1 MNEAELL
8 LVVDLTAGIPAN
20 IQQIEMLYKKMTI
33 FKSLFQS
40 YELEVLP
47 SELLGLH
54 PLVSAVLLT
63 NRKSSNRNL
72 TVAFQARLA
81 IKTANVLWDRL
92 SLVYCF
98 KYVRTL
104 GIEIHTRS

>member
-54 PLVSAVLLT
+54 PLVSTVLLT
-63 NRKSSNRNL
+63 LIEKVEHLYARKCL
-72 TVAFQARLA
+72 GGVP
-81 IKTANVLWDRL
+81 
-92 SLVYCF
+92 
-98 KYVRTL
+98 VR
-104 GIEIHTRS
+104 